1 MAGKM
6 IRIVVNSFLGILFV
20 LFLASVFLLI
30 QGRVNPDEMPSVFG
44 YHPLTVLSN
53 SMEPAFSAGDM
64 ILTKQTDPG
73 AIQSGDVISFYNE
86 EREVITHRVIETTE
100 KEGQPAF
107 VTQGDNNNV
116 KDDEAVGGAQV
127 LGKMQFSVPY
137 GGYLAQFFG
146 SPAGMILF
154 IILPVFSYIGIVI
167 YERLGKSSKSDQ
179 TVEHGS

>member
-1 MAGKM
+1 MIKRLVRIAGK
-6 IRIVVNSFLGILFV
+6 SFFALLFV

-30 QGRVNPDEMPSVFG
+30 QGRMNPDEMPSVFG

-73 AIQSGDVISFYNE
+73 EIQSGDVISFYNE

-116 KDDEAVGGAQV
+116 KDDEVTSGSRVIGE
-127 LGKMQFSVPY
+127 MQFSLPY

-146 SPAGMILF
+146 SPAGIILF
-154 IILPVFSYIGIVI
+154 IILPVFAYIGIVI
-167 YERLGKSSKSDQ
+167 YERLSRNDKSEQ
-179 TVEHGS
+179 TV